1 MSDIKH
7 ITRDE
12 LQRLLTEMDVDPIVD
27 SEGALYC
34 VLPADDDFPH
44 DVVFHFT
51 HDDDGWFGVEAIADE
66 FNLTEDEVG
75 PALVFCNEFSRR
87 ARVPKAFVQNGRYKL
102 DQWIVFPAATDDDY
116 IKQYIELIITMCW
129 SFFVNA
135 NRK

>member
-7 ITRDE
+7 ITCDH
-12 LQRLLTEMDVDPIVD
+12 LQAILTEMDLTPTVD
-27 SEGALYC
+27 SEGTLFC

-51 HDDDGWFGVEAIADE
+51 NDDDGWFGIEAIADE
-66 FNLTEDEVG
+66 YNIPEDEVG

-87 ARVPKAFVQNGRYKL
+87 ARIPKAFVQNGRYKL
-102 DQWIVFPAATDDDY
+102 DQWIVFPEATDDDY
-116 IKQYIELIITMCW
+116 IKQYIELVVTMCW

>member
-1 MSDIKH
+1 MPEIKH

-12 LQRLLTEMDVDPIVD
+12 LQRLLTDMDLEPIVD

-66 FNLTEDEVG
+66 FNLSEDEV
-75 PALVFCNEFSRR
+75 ASAMVFCNQFSRR
-87 ARVPKAFVQNGRYKL
+87 ARIPKAFVQNGRYKL
-102 DQWIVFPAATDDDY
+102 DQWIVFPASTDDDY
-116 IKQYIELIITMCW
+116 IKQYIELILTMCW

>member
-1 MSDIKH
+1 MPDIKH

-12 LQRLLTEMDVDPIVD
+12 LQHLLTEMEVDPIVD

-34 VLPADDDFPH
+34 VLPSDDDFPH

-51 HDDDGWFGVEAIADE
+51 HDDDGWFGIEAIADE
-66 FNLTEDEVG
+66 FNLTEEETG
-75 PALVFCNEFSRR
+75 PALLFCNEFSRR
-87 ARVPKAFVQNGRYKL
+87 ARIPKAFVQNGRYKL
-102 DQWIVFPAATDDDY
+102 DQWIVFPASTDDDY
-116 IKQYIELIITMCW
+116 IKQYIELVITMCW